1 MGLFLTQQNKLFFTS
16 KLVCAAFFVPQGL
29 LICLRM
35 KKKKIKNLD
44 PGIISSTCH
53 LAAVSQKNS
62 NLRLSFETHLYW
74 RSELF

>member
-35 KKKKIKNLD
+35 KKKNLKIL
-44 PGIISSTCH
+44 IQ
-53 LAAVSQKNS
+53 A
-62 NLRLSFETHLYW
+62 
-74 RSELF
+74 LFPAPVTWLQSAKKTQT

>member
-1 MGLFLTQQNKLFFTS
+1 MCSLF
-16 KLVCAAFFVPQGL
+16 CAPMFAYMFKDEK
-29 LICLRM
+29 

-62 NLRLSFETHLYW
+62 NLRLSFETQSLL
-74 RSELF
+74 EV